1 MLKRPDLLD
10 FISIDAF
17 LTDMVRCGGLSEQR
31 YAELMTE
38 LDIAF
43 EGTRSSALDKP
54 MSSEPFTLKYR
65 CGLN

>member
-1 MLKRPDLLD
+1 MLKRRDLLD

-17 LTDMVRCGGLSEQR
+17 LTEMVTCGGLSEQR

-43 EGTRSSALDKP
+43 ERSRSSALDKP
-54 MSSEPFTLKYR
+54 MASEPFTLKYR
-65 CGLN
+65 CGLH